1 MPCRQSASG
10 PAPASIACSLEIV
23 LFLEIAQEP
32 VMPLPP
38 GPQRHRR
45 RPPPAHHVAAV
56 LHVAFEQRQRVL
68 SVLDV
73 GAHMLV
79 EILDRLVREAVVL
92 LQRQRCGAVCLGQL
106 LLVAPPGGEAF
117 GGALAAVK
125 RHGAREAGYFRER
138 LARHRSEE
146 HTSELQ
152 SPCNLVCR
160 LLLEKKK
167 QTQDY

>member
-23 LFLEIAQEP
+23 LFLEIAQDA
-32 VMPLPP
+32 VMHLPP
-38 GPQRHRR
+38 GPQRHCR

-117 GGALAAVK
+117 GGALAAVM
-125 RHGAREAGYFRER
+125 RHGARKADY
-138 LARHRSEE
+138 RSEE

-152 SPCNLVCR
+152 SLAYLVCR
-160 LLLEKKK
+160 
-167 QTQDY
+167 